1 MVSKGLQVVYV
12 LPSVHSFKVWIHQL
26 SVIWG
31 LVPWVPPCPWS
42 GSWVLASSCAH
53 VATCQNIPI
62 KPELE
67 LEYMHVYIIY
77 TYQLYWSVYLLYY
90 CLSDQVTTF
99 ACSNTLGMMWEVLAS
114 IVSLARCNDAG
125 RMLTVADF
133 LQDWTVEFFN
143 FQSISEK
150 MLLPLPP
157 KTKHDLLL
165 YLLQQPHF
173 KSALYNVWL
182 F

>member
-125 RMLTVADF
+125 RMLTVLIF
-133 LQDWTVEFFN
+133 SKIGPLN
-143 FQSISEK
+143 FSTSNQSLKRCFS
-150 MLLPLPP
+150 PP
-157 KTKHDLLL
+157 PQNKTRFVAVLITTT
-165 YLLQQPHF
+165 PF
-173 KSALYNVWL
+173 
-182 F
+182 